1 MGCGENA
8 RPGTK
13 QLLLLLFFFFFFLV
27 SREEPGPSRAANIE
41 EKQDGR

>member
-13 QLLLLLFFFFFFLV
+13 QLLLLLLFFFFLV